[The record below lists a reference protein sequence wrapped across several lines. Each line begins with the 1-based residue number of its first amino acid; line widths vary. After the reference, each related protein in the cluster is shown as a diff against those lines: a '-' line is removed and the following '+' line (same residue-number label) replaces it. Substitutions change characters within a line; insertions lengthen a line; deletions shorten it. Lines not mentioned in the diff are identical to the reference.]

1 MTYVIV
7 VSLKSFKQSLELFY
21 AKQNFP
27 LLIKYKSGPWL
38 NTYQNIIILN
48 SQ

>member
-1 MTYVIV
+1 MTYVIA

-21 AKQNFP
+21 AKQKFP

-38 NTYQNIIILN
+38 NSYQNIIILN
-48 SQ
+48 S